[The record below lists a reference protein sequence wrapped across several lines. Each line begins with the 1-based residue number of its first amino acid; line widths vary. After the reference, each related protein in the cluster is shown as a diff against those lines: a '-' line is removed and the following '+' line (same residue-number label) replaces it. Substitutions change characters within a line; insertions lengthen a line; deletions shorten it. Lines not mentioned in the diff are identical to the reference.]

1 MIEYGTI
8 LRYFAMSIARYRE
21 PRGKHVHGWMAV
33 NESLQ
38 SPIMAFVIS
47 KAYRPLY
54 ILIRIFQ
61 CWKCSIRTVCRYS
74 IYLLL
79 TTDKKTQSLFI
90 YSWLFIEVENFLPN
104 RFSSTSKFLAVQR
117 NIGVYYLYFYIERKC
132 FRTRTCI
139 ILICQTFSAS
149 ETHHI
154 ADDMSVQCNFCST
167 RESYYPDANLMW
179 FSGGFLCGN

>member
-79 TTDKKTQSLFI
+79 TTDKKNPIVIYIFMIIHWGREFFAKSLFFHFEI
-90 YSWLFIEVENFLPN
+90 LGRPAQYWCILFIFLHRKKMLSYTDMHNSHLPN
-104 RFSSTSKFLAVQR
+104 VFRIRNSSYCR
-117 NIGVYYLYFYIERKC
+117 RYER
-132 FRTRTCI
+132 
-139 ILICQTFSAS
+139 A
-149 ETHHI
+149 
-154 ADDMSVQCNFCST
+154 M
-167 RESYYPDANLMW
+167 
-179 FSGGFLCGN
+179 